1 MDLQRPWLRLIFL
14 KLRNIISELLYFRME
29 GKMNSITHS
38 SVNIK
43 LYGKKPQIVVISTKM
58 NWELFSNWY
67 AF

>member
-1 MDLQRPWLRLIFL
+1 
-14 KLRNIISELLYFRME
+14 ME

-58 NWELFSNWY
+58 N
-67 AF
+67 